1 MRVIL
6 LMVFGAAGTLARYGL
21 DGWIQYRA
29 GPGFPFGTLTINLL
43 GCFFLG
49 AIGQFGLNH
58 LSMPPDLRIGLT
70 TGLMGGFTTFSTF
83 GWDSVR
89 MLETGE
95 WHPKPWRS
103 PPTVR
108 SSLCGVPGS
117 AQAEHQPGGV
127 AEEVD
132 AQRAGPEKRGRER
145 RARSLA
151 GRATGAA
158 TVATSSDAA
167 TVSAA
172 K

>member
-1 MRVIL
+1 MLQLRRNNKAMEFAETVHLRTDDSCVPQGAQEFFVALTLGSESEVIVRLIL

-29 GPGFPFGTLTINLL
+29 GPSFPFGTLTINLL

-89 MLETGE
+89 MLESGE
-95 WHPKPWRS
+95 WPRALTYIGAS
-103 PPTVR
+103 V
-108 SSLCGVPGS
+108 L
-117 AQAEHQPGGV
+117 GGL
-127 AEEVD
+127 A
-132 AQRAGPEKRGRER
+132 AMMLGMRAGN
-145 RARSLA
+145 AL
-151 GRATGAA
+151 
-158 TVATSSDAA
+158 
-167 TVSAA
+167 
-172 K
+172 

>member
-6 LMVFGAAGTLARYGL
+6 LLVFGAAGTLARYGL

-29 GPGFPFGTLTINLL
+29 GSGFPFGTLTINIL

-95 WHPKPWRS
+95 WPRALVYIGAS
-103 PPTVR
+103 V
-108 SSLCGVPGS
+108 L
-117 AQAEHQPGGV
+117 GGL
-127 AEEVD
+127 A
-132 AQRAGPEKRGRER
+132 AMMLGMRAGNV
-145 RARSLA
+145 L
-151 GRATGAA
+151 
-158 TVATSSDAA
+158 
-167 TVSAA
+167 
-172 K
+172 